1 MQHLLNGDDDSHG
14 TIRGPESSA
23 KKQGFF
29 RAGIITTCQVMTDMA
44 DSDGTKMTN
53 VVGCAH
59 AQ

>member
-1 MQHLLNGDDDSHG
+1 M
-14 TIRGPESSA
+14 TIHTGLSEDLGVQP

-29 RAGIITTCQVMTDMA
+29 RAGIITTCQVNMTDMA